1 MFKPQGLAVQ
11 WLAAGVL
18 ENRLGSDGRVRG
30 WAGESLFSVNHLPFI
45 PQVTE
50 IGKDVIGLRISP
62 LQFR

>member
-1 MFKPQGLAVQ
+1 MLL
-11 WLAAGVL
+11 W
-18 ENRLGSDGRVRG
+18 G
-30 WAGESLFSVNHLPFI
+30 WEILLLLSINHHPFI

>member
-1 MFKPQGLAVQ
+1 MC
-11 WLAAGVL
+11 VL
-18 ENRLGSDGRVRG
+18 QNHLGSQGNIQG
-30 WAGESLFSVNHLPFI
+30 WAVLLLLNVNYLPFI